1 MTLAENVTLTG
12 GFGETYTVG
21 KYIAQGGQG
30 SVHLVHKTNGE
41 CLVVKWYF
49 EQQAT
54 PAQRAAIQMLVNSG
68 PPKGKFQD
76 SFVWPL
82 DIVTTEG
89 SQLFGYVMPLIDKVR
104 FASLNNVFS
113 KRRREPSLGPMC
125 MITFLAAG
133 CYRALHASGQCYR
146 DISPGNLLFDP
157 ASGEVRICDNDN
169 VGPDETTTA
178 QIHCT
183 WEYMAPEVASRA
195 ANPSTGTDLHSLAVL
210 LFKLWMWHHPLHGLQ
225 EERIRSLDDAAYL
238 LLYGKIP
245 SSSSIRTTSPMRRH
259 LGRGSEQ
266 RPTPLGALSDRVAS
280 VVPARLHGG
289 STRPGPA
296 RARRRMA
303 ASSQDRTGQF
313 FHLPAL
319 RRGERYGIRKRC
331 RPMLAL
337 PTAVAI
343 AAVASVS
350 DPGRRA
356 VGAAQARIHVAA
368 AAPLG

>member
-157 ASGEVRICDNDN
+157 ASGEVRICDNNN

-178 QIHCT
+178 QIRGT
-183 WEYMAPEVASRA
+183 WEYMAPEVATRA

-225 EERIRSLDDAAYL
+225 EERIPAW
-238 LLYGKIP
+238 
-245 SSSSIRTTSPMRRH
+245 M
-259 LGRGSEQ
+259 
-266 RPTPLGALSDRVAS
+266 TPLTCCSMAEF
-280 VVPARLHGG
+280 RLHLR
-289 STRPGPA
+289 SERPVQC
-296 RARRRMA
+296 A
-303 ASSQDRTGQF
+303 AT
-313 FHLPAL
+313 
-319 RRGERYGIRKRC
+319 
-331 RPMLAL
+331 
-337 PTAVAI
+337 
-343 AAVASVS
+343 
-350 DPGRRA
+350 
-356 VGAAQARIHVAA
+356 
-368 AAPLG
+368 